1 MEKSGLSMNWRKA
14 LGKPAVTM
22 ATCLLTVAAQADSSV
37 VNVYNWGNSV
47 GKDTVAN
54 FEKATGVHV
63 VYQEFDSNETLQAK
77 LLSGSSGYDVVVPSD
92 AFWAKQL
99 AAGIYMPLDKSKIPN
114 YALLDPKLMAF
125 LDNDDPD
132 HQYGIPWSW
141 GTDGLGINVERVQA
155 ALGKDTKLDS
165 LDLLFDPKNAAKLK
179 GCGISLIDSPRDVF
193 GTALLYMKRDP
204 NSSNPKDYQD
214 ALEVLKTIRPYVMQ
228 FSTGSYIGDLA
239 NGDICLALGWS
250 GDVNTARRSAID
262 AHRSY
267 HIKYVLPKEGGPIW
281 FDVMAIP
288 KDAPDPEAAL
298 KWINYIEDPKT
309 NAAITNEIAYPTAN
323 KSARPFVKPEISQD
337 PDVYLPDSV
346 LGKMALAMPI
356 SAEITRLQNRLWLR
370 LKSGG

>member
-165 LDLLFDPKNAAKLK
+165 LDLLFDPKNAVKLK

-288 KDAPDPEAAL
+288 KDAAHPDAAL
-298 KWINYIEDPKT
+298 KWINFVLSAQESANLTQDTSYPSAVPSASKLLPADALSDP
-309 NAAITNEIAYPTAN
+309 AIYPPPEEFKQLFA
-323 KSARPFVKPEISQD
+323 VKA
-337 PDVYLPDSV
+337 LPADINRLV
-346 LGKMALAMPI
+346 
-356 SAEITRLQNRLWLR
+356 TRLWQRY
-370 LKSGG
+370 KTD